1 MIGFR
6 KKKKKKIKISFDK
19 KKNSR
24 EYLLV
29 SNHKTRSCLSPRV
42 AAMRLTLGKGSQA
55 EGLGLVKNLRVG
67 QATHSAIES
76 FINNILNIKFK
87 MRQYK

>member
-6 KKKKKKIKISFDK
+6 KKKKKIKISFDK
-19 KKNSR
+19 KKISR